1 MAQTD
6 YIRSVELTNNT
17 NNIKS
22 KSITG
27 KTFVADYG
35 NNYWTIAI
43 KTIPM
48 SQKDFYEN
56 FIPQANNSDA
66 QTGLFWH
73 LAGSN
78 FSRSLTAFKLPVLK
92 DKRGTASGTVTVL
105 DENSTA
111 PAYNKDIGS
120 NTVGVSGG
128 SGTLLAGDLIK
139 FSGHSKV
146 YMITADVNLDGS
158 TKDTISFAPRLI
170 KGVGT
175 NTITYANVPFTVV
188 PDGDTEEW
196 QTSSA
201 SAANTQVTLSIPNAN
216 TNSNQFL
223 YEYEQ
228 TYREVV

>member
-48 SQKDFYEN
+48 SQNDFYEN
-56 FIPQANNSDA
+56 FIPAANNSAA

-78 FSRSLTAFKLPVLK
+78 FSRSLSAFKLPVLK

-105 DENSTA
+105 NENSTA

-120 NTVGVSGG
+120 NTVGVNGTAT
-128 SGTLLAGDLIK
+128 GTLLAGDLIK

-158 TKDTISFAPRLI
+158 TKDTISFTPRLI
-170 KGVGT
+170 AGVGG
-175 NTITYANVPFTVV
+175 NTITYSNVPFTVV
-188 PDGDTEEW
+188 PDGDFEEW
-196 QTSSA
+196 QTAGA
-201 SAANTQVTLSIPNAN
+201 SAANFQSTSLGT

-228 TYREVV
+228 TFREVV

>member
-6 YIRSVELTNNT
+6 YIKSVELTNNT

-56 FIPQANNSDA
+56 FIPAVSTSDA
-66 QTGLFWH
+66 KTGLFWH
-73 LAGSN
+73 LSTGGAVTRELS
-78 FSRSLTAFKLPVLK
+78 AFKLPVLK
-92 DKRGTASGTVTVL
+92 DKRGTASGTITVL
-105 DENSTA
+105 SENSTA
-111 PAYNKDIGS
+111 PAYSKEIGS

-146 YMITADVNLDGS
+146 YMVTADVNLDGS
-158 TKDTISFAPRLI
+158 TKDTISFTPRLI
-170 KGVGT
+170 RHVNGD
-175 NTITYANVPFTVV
+175 TITYSNVPFTVV

-196 QTSSA
+196 QTASA
-201 SAANTQVTLSIPNAN
+201 SKANTQSGLPFTGS

-228 TYREVV
+228 TFREVI

>member
-6 YIRSVELTNNT
+6 YIKSVELTNNT

-22 KSITG
+22 QSITG

-56 FIPQANNSDA
+56 FIPAANSSDA

-73 LAGSN
+73 LGSSK
-78 FSRSLTAFKLPVLK
+78 FARSLIAFKLPVLK

-105 DENSTA
+105 NENSTA

-158 TKDTISFAPRLI
+158 TKDTISFTPRLI
-170 KGVGT
+170 AGVGSD
-175 NTITYANVPFTVV
+175 TITYSNVPFKVV
-188 PDGDTEEW
+188 PDGDFEEW
-196 QTSSA
+196 QTVGA
-201 SAANTQVTLSIPNAN
+201 SKANTQSGLPFAGS

-228 TYREVV
+228 TFREVI

>member
-6 YIRSVELTNNT
+6 YIKSVELTNNT
-17 NNIKS
+17 NNIKN

-48 SQKDFYEN
+48 SQSEFYTN
-56 FIPQANNSDA
+56 FIPSAPLSTGQA
-66 QTGLFWH
+66 GLFWH
-73 LAGSN
+73 LAGSTFQRN
-78 FSRSLTAFKLPVLK
+78 LTAFKLPVLK

-105 DENSTA
+105 NENSTA
-111 PAYNKDIGS
+111 PAYNMEMGS

-128 SGTLLAGDLIK
+128 TGTLLAGDLIK

-158 TKDTISFAPRLI
+158 TKDTISFTPRLI
-170 KGVGT
+170 QRVPT
-175 NTITYANVPFTVV
+175 DTITYSNVPFTVV

-196 QTSSA
+196 QTSGA
-201 SAANTQVTLSIPNAN
+201 SAANVQSTTSSV
-216 TNSNQFL
+216 TNSNSFL

-228 TYREVV
+228 TFREVI